1 MENLGKR
8 KGTTEGSITNRI
20 QEMEDSISCV
30 EDTIKEIDA
39 LVKENTESKKFL
51 TQYIQKIWDTM
62 KRPNLRII
70 RLQEKEVLKLKDT
83 ENIFSK
89 ITAKTFLT

>member
-1 MENLGKR
+1 
-8 KGTTEGSITNRI
+8 
-20 QEMEDSISCV
+20 MEDSISCV

-62 KRPNLRII
+62 KRPNLTII
-70 RLQEKEVLKLKDT
+70 RIEEGELQLKGT
-83 ENIFSK
+83 ENIFNKSIK
-89 ITAKTFLT
+89 EDFSQPKEGICL